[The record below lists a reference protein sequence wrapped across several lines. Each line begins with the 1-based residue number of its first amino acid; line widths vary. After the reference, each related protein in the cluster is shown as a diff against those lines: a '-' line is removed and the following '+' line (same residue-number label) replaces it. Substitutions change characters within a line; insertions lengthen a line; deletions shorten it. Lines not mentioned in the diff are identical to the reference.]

1 MTLNKEGAA
10 SRHLLFYEHCAM
22 CFITVRIY
30 ICRNR
35 GTLLLLARPLHCP
48 PVLRGVQEVDPG
60 PAAGEADRPLEAA
73 DGRLQAEAVIVVR
86 ARGRV
91 HEDRVGDHR
100 RGDHVVRVWQ

>member
-1 MTLNKEGAA
+1 MLVGI
-10 SRHLLFYEHCAM
+10 FYSTNIVQC
-22 CFITVRIY
+22 VRIQNL
-30 ICRNR
+30 CRNR

-73 DGRLQAEAVIVVR
+73 DGRLQAEAVIVVG